1 MSNQVLSDNRAGAVK
16 NYLTEKGIDASR
28 LKSSGFGETKPVAD
42 NKTAAGRAKNR
53 RTEMTVRNF

>member
-16 NYLTEKGIDASR
+16 NYLTDKGIDASR
-28 LKSSGFGETKPVAD
+28 LKSSGFGETKHVAD

-53 RTEMTVRNF
+53 WTEMAFRNF